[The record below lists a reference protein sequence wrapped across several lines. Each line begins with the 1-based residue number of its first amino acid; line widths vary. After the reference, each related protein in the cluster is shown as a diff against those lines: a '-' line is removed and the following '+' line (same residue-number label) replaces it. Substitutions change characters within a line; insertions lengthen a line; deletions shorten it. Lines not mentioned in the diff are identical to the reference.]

1 MQANSA
7 RTNLIGAL
15 CAIGAMFCFS
25 LNDVAIKLLSDAY
38 PLHEVVL
45 VRTLIGMAVFF
56 ALIMP
61 FSGGL
66 RCLRTKR
73 LKMHLVRGFCVVL
86 ANTFFF
92 MGLAAMPIA
101 DAVAIF
107 FISPL
112 VITVFSVIFLGEN
125 VGPRRW
131 SAVALGL
138 IGVMFIVRPGTST
151 FQLVSLLPMLAA
163 VCYATLNV
171 LTRKLGVTESA
182 ATLTFY
188 IQVTFLFV
196 SAMVGLGLGDGRFD
210 TGSNVSLTFLLREW
224 QSPAVADYWLLIVI
238 GVASAFG
245 GLLISQAY
253 RQNEAG
259 FVAPFEY
266 VAMLMAVFW
275 GVVIFAQWPDRFT
288 WVGIAMILGSGL
300 FIVWRD
306 TVTGAAPRA
315 RAAKYRQ

>member
-112 VITVFSVIFLGEN
+112 VITVFSVIFLGET

-171 LTRKLGVTESA
+171 LTRRLGVTESA

-275 GVVIFAQWPDRFT
+275 GVVIFAQWPDGFT
-288 WVGIAMILGSGL
+288 WLGIAMILGSGL
-300 FIVWRD
+300 FTAWRN

>member
-1 MQANSA
+1 
-7 RTNLIGAL
+7 
-15 CAIGAMFCFS
+15 
-25 LNDVAIKLLSDAY
+25 
-38 PLHEVVL
+38 
-45 VRTLIGMAVFF
+45 MAVFF

-112 VITVFSVIFLGEN
+112 VITVFSVIFLGET

-171 LTRKLGVTESA
+171 LTRRLGVTESA

-275 GVVIFAQWPDRFT
+275 GVVIFSQWPDGFT
-288 WVGIAMILGSGL
+288 WIGIALILGSGL
-300 FIVWRD
+300 FTVWRD

>member
-1 MQANSA
+1 MQVNSA

-112 VITVFSVIFLGEN
+112 VITVFSVIFLGET

-138 IGVMFIVRPGTST
+138 IGVMFIVRPGTSA

-171 LTRKLGVTESA
+171 LTRRLGVTESA

-188 IQVTFLFV
+188 IQVTFLCV
-196 SAMVGLGLGDGRFD
+196 SAAVGLGLGDGRFD
-210 TGSNVSLTFLLREW
+210 TGDNVSLAFLLRAR
-224 QSPAVADYWLLIVI
+224 QAPALADYWFLAVI
-238 GVASAFG
+238 GVASGFG

-259 FVAPFEY
+259 FIAPFEY
-266 VAMLMAVFW
+266 VAMFMAVFW
-275 GVVIFAQWPDRFT
+275 GAVIFAQWPDGFT
-288 WVGIAMILGSGL
+288 WVGTALILGSGL
-300 FIVWRD
+300 FAVWRD
-306 TVTGAAPRA
+306 TVTGATVKVWATRYH
-315 RAAKYRQ
+315 R

>member
-7 RTNLIGAL
+7 KTNVIGAL

-45 VRTLIGMAVFF
+45 LRTLIGMAVFF
-56 ALIMP
+56 TLIMP

-66 RCLRTKR
+66 SCLRTKR
-73 LKMHLVRGFCVVL
+73 LKMHLVRGFCVVC

-112 VITVFSVIFLGEN
+112 VITVFSVIFLGET

-171 LTRKLGVTESA
+171 LTRRLGETETA
-182 ATLTFY
+182 ATMTFY
-188 IQVTFLFV
+188 IQITFLCV
-196 SAMVGLGLGDGRFD
+196 SAAVGLGLGDGRFD
-210 TGSNVSLTFLLREW
+210 TGDNVSLTFLLRAW
-224 QSPAVADYWLLIVI
+224 QAPALADYWLLVVI
-238 GVASAFG
+238 GVASGFG

-259 FVAPFEY
+259 FIAPFEY

-275 GVVIFAQWPDRFT
+275 GVVIFAQWPDGFT
-288 WVGIAMILGSGL
+288 WVGIALILGSGL
-300 FIVWRD
+300 FTVWRD
-306 TVTGAAPRA
+306 TIAGAIVKV
-315 RAAKYRQ
+315 RAAKYRR

>member
-7 RTNLIGAL
+7 RTNLMGAL

-112 VITVFSVIFLGEN
+112 VITVFSVIFLGET

-171 LTRKLGVTESA
+171 LTRRLGVTESA

-275 GVVIFAQWPDRFT
+275 GVVIFAQWPDGFT
-288 WVGIAMILGSGL
+288 WVGIALILGSGL
-300 FIVWRD
+300 FTVWRD
-306 TVTGAAPRA
+306 TVTGATVKV
-315 RAAKYRQ
+315 RAAKYRR

>member
-112 VITVFSVIFLGEN
+112 VITVFSVIFLGET

-171 LTRKLGVTESA
+171 LTRRLGVTESA

-188 IQVTFLFV
+188 IQVTFLCV
-196 SAMVGLGLGDGRFD
+196 SAAVGLGLGDGRFD

-275 GVVIFAQWPDRFT
+275 GVVIFAQWPDGFT
-288 WVGIAMILGSGL
+288 WLGIAMILGSGL
-300 FIVWRD
+300 FTVWRD